1 MHKEINSDCDSQSIK
16 DGDESGFGEVLR
28 GMEKAASVSDSSD
41 RQGFCKRGLET
52 SLRILEAAQRFLD
65 LTGNSGE
72 LTRRETS
79 LVGVNEL
86 LIQQIKELHSF
97 IEIDGRELAMA
108 HDTIESL
115 QKEIVR
121 MDAARERLLETMGGV
136 DL

>member
-1 MHKEINSDCDSQSIK
+1 MHKEINSDCDSQPIEDSSK
-16 DGDESGFGEVLR
+16 SRSGTVLP
-28 GMEKAASVSDSSD
+28 GMEKAAAVAGASD
-41 RQGFCKRGLET
+41 RQGFCKRGLEA

-121 MDAARERLLETMGGV
+121 MDAARERLLEKCGGV